1 MTGKEIVG
9 LIEKLKP
16 FGLLD
21 TQINDII
28 VCKNPQ
34 IRKSITGN
42 RKTEK

>member
-21 TQINDII
+21 TQINDI
-28 VCKNPQ
+28 CMQKPTDP
-34 IRKSITGN
+34 KKHN
-42 RKTEK
+42 REQEN